1 MPLPQP
7 EPMPQEAPME
17 AGLGSLEAPNMEEGF
32 AGGGV
37 VAFAKGGDEGMS
49 QEEFDKLT
57 PEQKQRYVQIEND
70 RRGLGQVARGAALPF
85 AGMAEAVAAPYN
97 VAALGIEN
105 FANAVGVPRLGRA
118 LGIYDPDV
126 NSVEVPKFTPGSDL
140 AQTMRKVNP
149 VNEKE
154 YRESLRRGNP
164 AAAEP
169 AAAPRPPK
177 PGPTV
182 EAAARLNQGL
192 GSTIAPPPTAPAVS
206 FQRIETDPAKYF
218 AAARDLAGPGPKDVA
233 APESVEAQL
242 EAAKKYASQQE
253 DPMAPYLQ
261 RIKDMQKEPGK
272 ASERD
277 AWIRAGLGMLQSQ
290 KRGLAGI
297 AEGAST
303 GFEAYKAAQQADQDR
318 KEKLMNAEMELVK
331 AQDARRRGDRDGF
344 LTATQK
350 RNDYLIQAQD
360 ANTKIYAAKAALAGD
375 AIRTSG
381 NAAASNLSASMD
393 LQKILSQDRQ
403 THEAALAR
411 IQAARTA
418 AFERQDKNTIDLINN
433 AYRAAD
439 NYIKAVSSTTAG
451 MAMSPQDLAKLYA
464 GAVQSVLQQGT
475 SRLNSGAMPAPVPTP
490 GQGANVRPPPK

>member
-1 MPLPQP
+1 
-7 EPMPQEAPME
+7 ME

-37 VAFAKGGDEGMS
+37 VAFSKGGDEGMS

-70 RRGLGQVARGAALPF
+70 RRGLGQVARGASLPF

-164 AAAEP
+164 D

-192 GSTIAPPPTAPAVS
+192 GSTLAPPAPPPTAPAVS
-206 FQRIETDPAKYF
+206 FKAIDTDPAKYF
-218 AAARDLAGPGPKDVA
+218 AAASNLAGPGPKDVA

-253 DPMAPYLQ
+253 DPMAPYLK
-261 RIKDMQKEPGK
+261 RIQDMQKEPGK

-290 KRGLAGI
+290 RRGLAGI

-303 GFEAYKAAQQADQDR
+303 GFEAYKAAQQADRDR

-350 RNDYLIQAQD
+350 RNDYLIQAHD
-360 ANTKIYAAKAALAGD
+360 ADTKVYAAKAALAGD
-375 AIRTSG
+375 AVRTAG

-393 LQKILSQDRQ
+393 IQKILSQDRQ
-403 THEAALAR
+403 THETALGR
-411 IQAARTA
+411 IEAARTA
-418 AFERQDKNTIDLINN
+418 AVERRDKNTIDLINN

-439 NYIKAVSSTTAG
+439 NFIKAVSSTTAG
-451 MAMSPQDLAKLYA
+451 MAMSPQDLSKLYS
-464 GAVQSVLQQGT
+464 GAVQSVIKEGT
-475 SRLNSGAMPAPVPTP
+475 IRLTSGAMPAPVPTP